1 MEENK
6 IVEPVIEG
14 EAENEGKKS
23 VKKKTADKELL
34 KKIEQLTEKNKKL
47 ADEFL
52 SLEKKADEY
61 KQSWYRTAADFENYK
76 KRNAETRANA
86 YLDGKFDVL
95 KSILPI
101 GDNLDRALAT
111 VKDEQTK
118 VGLELVIKQFNETLK
133 NIGVEELNPV
143 GEVFDPNLH
152 EAVFQAECENP
163 EDSGKIQSVF
173 KKGYALNGKMIR
185 YAQVIVNK

>member
-23 VKKKTADKELL
+23 VKKKTSDKELL
-34 KKIEQLTEKNKKL
+34 KKIEQLTEENKKL

-76 KRNAETRANA
+76 KR
-86 YLDGKFDVL
+86 
-95 KSILPI
+95 S
-101 GDNLDRALAT
+101 
-111 VKDEQTK
+111 
-118 VGLELVIKQFNETLK
+118 VI
-133 NIGVEELNPV
+133 
-143 GEVFDPNLH
+143 
-152 EAVFQAECENP
+152 
-163 EDSGKIQSVF
+163 
-173 KKGYALNGKMIR
+173 
-185 YAQVIVNK
+185 